1 MRRIWIFA
9 ALLFWGSSA
18 FSSIISNVTGAD
30 MIGIEVTAFF
40 TNSAPET
47 ATWVTT
53 GTDASIPYQ
62 EGFSGGAFGTNW
74 SLRQQGDTFGEYGPG
89 GGQLLGLWT
98 LEVAPQNPLA
108 MLYINTATAG
118 VVFDYVPD
126 FEVSPGSSVGR
137 YFISDQTAPPA
148 AMYFDTIGFDLA
160 GTLALNW
167 MPTGQSFTGT
177 MNFMADTDMYASVP
191 EPSSVLLLTVGL
203 IGLAFGSKKRAT
215 STRQAVE

>member
-1 MRRIWIFA
+1 MGRIWIFA

-30 MIGIEVTAFF
+30 MVGIEVMAFF
-40 TNSAPET
+40 TNRAPET

-74 SLRQQGDTFGEYGPG
+74 SLRQQGDTFGEYGPN
-89 GGQLLGLWT
+89 GQLLGLWT
-98 LEVAPQNPLA
+98 LEVGPQNPLA
-108 MLYINTATAG
+108 MLYINAAAAD
-118 VVFDYVPD
+118 VIFDYVPD

-137 YFISDQTAPPA
+137 YFISDQTTPPA

-167 MPTGQSFTGT
+167 MATGQSFTGT
-177 MNFMADTDMYASVP
+177 MNFMADTDMYAPVP
-191 EPSSVLLLTVGL
+191 EPSSVLLLAVGL
-203 IGLAFGSKKRAT
+203 IGLASVQRKGRHLRAK
-215 STRQAVE
+215 